1 MISVQIHTTGFEGV
15 EGKRGANSWC
25 YSGIRL
31 ELCAYL
37 AMLGRYVTKLWFPG
51 CLDLTGL

>member
-1 MISVQIHTTGFEGV
+1 LKIHTTGFEGV

-31 ELCAYL
+31 EICAYL
-37 AMLGRYVTKLWFPG
+37 ALLWVTL
-51 CLDLTGL
+51 CH